1 MCNTVR
7 YKFLKAVQPLFL
19 AFFFVFSSILLNAQ
33 NDSFKDSSSLSTK
46 NINKKKLSAFIATE
60 SAVYIGGMSYL
71 HYVWYKDTKR
81 VPFHFYDDSKGYNQI
96 DKCGHA
102 FGAYVESNIAYKWLL
117 NAGLSKRKAALFGAP
132 MGLLM
137 QTPIEVFDGMYDGWG
152 FSWSDMAAN
161 TLGAS
166 LVAVNALCFNEPLIH
181 YKFSFYR
188 STYANLSPEY
198 LGANFIESIFYDYN
212 GHTYW
217 LSASVNK
224 MLNLKQVPKWI
235 SFAAGYSANGM
246 IGEFENY
253 TSFAGRSIPAT
264 ERYRQFLFSLDVDWQ
279 QIPTKNKTLK
289 TIFKVL
295 NYVKVP
301 FPAIELSSKGKLK
314 AYPIY
319 F

>member
-1 MCNTVR
+1 MRAIFLIVVFAGSFLMTSAQSPLPTDT
-7 YKFLKAVQPLFL
+7 FLKTAPT
-19 AFFFVFSSILLNAQ
+19 I
-33 NDSFKDSSSLSTK
+33 D
-46 NINKKKLSAFIATE
+46 KKKLYAFIATE
-60 SAVYIGGMSYL
+60 SAFYIGGMSYL
-71 HYVWYKDTKR
+71 HYVWYKDTER
-81 VPFHFYDDSKGYNQI
+81 VPFHFYDDSKGYHQI

-102 FGAYVESNIAYKWLL
+102 YGAYVESNIAYKWLL

-166 LVAVNALCFNEPLIH
+166 LVAVNALCFKEPLIH

-188 STYANLSPEY
+188 STYADLSPEY
-198 LGANFIESIFYDYN
+198 LGTNFIESIFYDYN

-217 LSASVNK
+217 LSASIHK

-235 SFAAGYSANGM
+235 SFTAGYSANGM
-246 IGEFENY
+246 IGEFKNY
-253 TSFAGRSIPAT
+253 SYYAGRTIPT
-264 ERYRQFLFSLDVDWQ
+264 VERYRQFLFSLDVDWQ

-301 FPAIELSSKGKLK
+301 FPAIELSSQGKLK